1 MDFKQYLVYFGWSQ
15 ANLARRIGVSPD
27 TVSRW
32 KGQAPQVVLM
42 YLEQLR
48 KNEEVWDKAFD
59 SGRAQVVDEL
69 REFFDEHWGES

>member
-1 MDFKQYLVYFGWSQ
+1 MDFKQYLVYFGMSQ
-15 ANLARRIGVSPD
+15 AELAKRIGVTPD